1 IDRLH
6 TTAESHDRV
15 MVLEVMGRDA
25 GFIALHAGVA
35 GTADSNTA
43 PADASSGR
51 TINVTLKFASD
62 SWVEVYDAN
71 GAKLFYD
78 IGAASSSH
86 KLTGIPPLRV
96 TFGNAP
102 GVRIEVNGKRARVPA
117 NAVENDTA
125 QFTINRSGRLV
136 RASGPGDGG

>member
-1 IDRLH
+1 MSVARL
-6 TTAESHDRV
+6 TAPRRGTPGPVAPATRV
-15 MVLEVMGRDA
+15 A
-25 GFIALHAGVA
+25 A
-35 GTADSNTA
+35 GTATTPDSNTA
-43 PADASSGR
+43 PADASNGR

-78 IGAASSSH
+78 IGAAESSH
-86 KLTGIPPLRV
+86 KLTGTPPLRV

-102 GVRIEVNGKRARVPA
+102 GVKIEVNGKRARVPA

-136 RASGPGDGG
+136 RVSTPGDGG